1 MKSSGHPTRPGDL
14 REENPSMKSNS
25 MRRPLHTWLQ
35 IKQLLPGFKA
45 KRGGKVVVKLV
56 QMPRRPRVYTLTLGW
71 TLGFDSHNPI
81 SWVNNY
87 KIITLVQHHL
97 GSIQQS
103 GSLPPLVC
111 LMSSKDPYYTPI
123 RWHSCFLTSR
133 AWLCWLVTLPW
144 PNQFHYSGYSPSPGK
159 AVPLNFSSCSNRSIA
174 CTPAK
179 VPFKVHLFQAII

>member
-1 MKSSGHPTRPGDL
+1 MKSPGHQDPYDRCEIWG
-14 REENPSMKSNS
+14 KSTK
-25 MRRPLHTWLQ
+25 RYRTHDF
-35 IKQLLPGFKA
+35 IKVIFSHNFGWNVKTKCCKF
-45 KRGGKVVVKLV
+45 VVNTPAVRAHV
-56 QMPRRPRVYTLTLGW
+56 LTLGW

-144 PNQFHYSGYSPSPGK
+144 PNQFHYSGYSPRPGK